1 MIFNLK
7 KSNPEQ
13 IKSKNILL
21 LYGDNRGQK
30 NEFIKTNFK
39 FLKENIQKIDENELL
54 KNENSY
60 IESLLNKSFFE
71 EEKLIVINNATDKTL
86 SFIELILEKKITDTK
101 IILISGILETKN
113 KLRKFFEKDES
124 VLCIPFYPD
133 DFRTLNLIASNFLKK
148 IKISI
153 SSEALNLIIERAM
166 GSRVNLENELKKIE
180 MYLIDKKKIEIGD
193 IYKLT
198 NQSDNYDSSTLVNN
212 ILAKNKKKV
221 SLILNENNY
230 QNDDVII
237 ILRTF
242 LAKTKRILNILETHN
257 STKGSLDQTINS
269 FKPPIFWKEKE
280 IVKKQIQNW
289 SKSKI
294 YILIEEINELELTSK
309 KFPDM
314 SLILLRNFILE
325 KTI

>member
-1 MIFNLK
+1 MIFNIK
-7 KSNPEQ
+7 KNNPEQ
-13 IKSKNILL
+13 IQSKNILL
-21 LYGDNRGQK
+21 LYGDNKGQK
-30 NEFIKTNFK
+30 DEFIETNFK

-54 KNENSY
+54 KNENAY

-71 EEKLIVINNATDKTL
+71 EEKLILINNATDKIL

-148 IKISI
+148 NKISI

-180 MYLIDKKKIEIGD
+180 MYLIDKKKIEISD

-198 NQSDNYDSSTLVNN
+198 NQSDNYDSGTLVNN
-212 ILAKNKKKV
+212 VLAKNKKKV

-242 LAKTKRILNILETHN
+242 LTKTKRILNILETHN
-257 STKGSLDQTINS
+257 SRVSLEQTINS
-269 FKPPIFWKEKE
+269 FRPPIFWKEKE
-280 IVKKQIQNW
+280 IVKKQIQSW

-294 YILIEEINELELTSK
+294 YNLIEEINELELTSK

-325 KTI
+325 KAI

>member
-1 MIFNLK
+1 MIFNIK
-7 KSNPEQ
+7 KNNPEQ
-13 IKSKNILL
+13 IQSKNILL
-21 LYGDNRGQK
+21 LYGDNKGQK
-30 NEFIKTNFK
+30 DEFIETNFK

-54 KNENSY
+54 KNENTY

-71 EEKLIVINNATDKTL
+71 EEKLILINNATDKTL

-180 MYLIDKKKIEIGD
+180 MYLIDKKKIEISD

-198 NQSDNYDSSTLVNN
+198 NQSDNYDSGTLVNN

-257 STKGSLDQTINS
+257 SRGSLDQTINS
-269 FKPPIFWKEKE
+269 FRPPIFWKEKE
-280 IVKKQIQNW
+280 IVKKQIHNW

-294 YILIEEINELELTSK
+294 YKLIEEINELELTSK

>member
-7 KSNPEQ
+7 RSNPQE

-21 LYGDNRGQK
+21 LYGENKGQK
-30 NEFIKTNFK
+30 NEFIETNFE
-39 FLKENIQKIDENELL
+39 FLKENTQKIDEQELL
-54 KNENSY
+54 KNENNY
-60 IESLLNKSFFE
+60 MESLLNKSFFE
-71 EEKLIVINNATDKTL
+71 EEKLIIINNATDKTL
-86 SFIELILEKKITDTK
+86 RFVELILEKQITDTK

-113 KLRKFFEKDES
+113 KLRNFFEKNES

-133 DFRTLNLIASNFLKK
+133 DFKTLNLIANNFLKK
-148 IKISI
+148 IRISI
-153 SSEALNLIIERAM
+153 SNEALNLIIERAM
-166 GSRVNLENELKKIE
+166 GSRINLKNELKKIE
-180 MYLIDKKKIEIGD
+180 MYLIDKKKIEISD

-198 NQSDNYDSSTLVNN
+198 NQSDNYDSGTLVNN
-212 ILAKNKKKV
+212 ILAKNKRKV

-257 STKGSLDQTINS
+257 SGGSLDQTINS
-269 FKPPIFWKEKE
+269 YRPPIFWKEKE

-294 YILIEEINELELTSK
+294 YKLIEEINELELTSK

>member
-30 NEFIKTNFK
+30 DEFIETNFK

-71 EEKLIVINNATDKTL
+71 EEKLILINNATDKTL

-113 KLRKFFEKDES
+113 KLRKFFEKS

-133 DFRTLNLIASNFLKK
+133 DFRTLNLRP
-148 IKISI
+148 
-153 SSEALNLIIERAM
+153 IIF
-166 GSRVNLENELKKIE
+166 
-180 MYLIDKKKIEIGD
+180 
-193 IYKLT
+193 
-198 NQSDNYDSSTLVNN
+198 
-212 ILAKNKKKV
+212 KN
-221 SLILNENNY
+221 
-230 QNDDVII
+230 
-237 ILRTF
+237 
-242 LAKTKRILNILETHN
+242 
-257 STKGSLDQTINS
+257 
-269 FKPPIFWKEKE
+269 
-280 IVKKQIQNW
+280 
-289 SKSKI
+289 
-294 YILIEEINELELTSK
+294 
-309 KFPDM
+309 
-314 SLILLRNFILE
+314 
-325 KTI
+325 

>member
-7 KSNPEQ
+7 KNNPKQ
-13 IKSKNILL
+13 IQSKNILL
-21 LYGDNRGQK
+21 LYGDNKGQK
-30 NEFIKTNFK
+30 NEFIETNFK
-39 FLKENIQKIDENELL
+39 FLKENIQKIDESELL

-71 EEKLIVINNATDKTL
+71 EEKLILINNATDKTL

-180 MYLIDKKKIEIGD
+180 MYLIDKKKIEISD

-198 NQSDNYDSSTLVNN
+198 NQSDNYDSGTLVNN
-212 ILAKNKKKV
+212 VLAKNKKKV

-257 STKGSLDQTINS
+257 SRGSLDQTINS
-269 FKPPIFWKEKE
+269 FRPPIFWKEKE

-294 YILIEEINELELTSK
+294 YNLIEEINELELTSK

-325 KTI
+325 KAI

>member
-7 KSNPEQ
+7 KSNPQE

-21 LYGDNRGQK
+21 LYGENKGQK
-30 NEFIKTNFK
+30 NEFIETNFE
-39 FLKENIQKIDENELL
+39 FLKENTQKIDEQELL
-54 KNENSY
+54 KNENNY
-60 IESLLNKSFFE
+60 MESLLNKSFFE
-71 EEKLIVINNATDKTL
+71 EEKLIIIDSATDKTL
-86 SFIELILEKKITDTK
+86 NFIELILEKQITDTK

-113 KLRKFFEKDES
+113 KLRKFFEKNES

-133 DFRTLNLIASNFLKK
+133 DFRTLNLIANNFLKK
-148 IKISI
+148 IRISI
-153 SSEALNLIIERAM
+153 SNEALNLIIERAM
-166 GSRVNLENELKKIE
+166 GSRINLKNELKKIE
-180 MYLIDKKKIEIGD
+180 MYLIDKNKIEISD

-198 NQSDNYDSSTLVNN
+198 NQSDNYDSGTLVNN

-257 STKGSLDQTINS
+257 TGGSLDQTINS

-280 IVKKQIQNW
+280 IVKKQIQSW

-294 YILIEEINELELTSK
+294 YKLIEEINELELNSK

>member
-1 MIFNLK
+1 MIFNIK
-7 KSNPEQ
+7 KNNPEQ
-13 IKSKNILL
+13 IQSKNILL
-21 LYGDNRGQK
+21 LYGDNKGQK
-30 NEFIKTNFK
+30 DEFIETNFK

-54 KNENSY
+54 KNENTY

-71 EEKLIVINNATDKTL
+71 EEKLILINNATDKTL

-166 GSRVNLENELKKIE
+166 GSRINLKNELKKIE
-180 MYLIDKKKIEIGD
+180 MYLIDKKKIEISD

-198 NQSDNYDSSTLVNN
+198 NQSDNYDSGTLVNN

-257 STKGSLDQTINS
+257 SRGSLDQTINS
-269 FKPPIFWKEKE
+269 FRPPIFWKEKE

-294 YILIEEINELELTSK
+294 YKLIEEINELELTSK

>member
-7 KSNPEQ
+7 RSNPQE

-21 LYGDNRGQK
+21 LYGENKGQK
-30 NEFIKTNFK
+30 NEFIETNFE
-39 FLKENIQKIDENELL
+39 FLKENTQKIDEQELL
-54 KNENSY
+54 KNENNY
-60 IESLLNKSFFE
+60 MESLLNKSFFE
-71 EEKLIVINNATDKTL
+71 EEKLIIINNATDKTL
-86 SFIELILEKKITDTK
+86 RFIELILEKQITDTK

-113 KLRKFFEKDES
+113 KLRNFFEKNES

-133 DFRTLNLIASNFLKK
+133 DFKTLNLIANNFLKK
-148 IKISI
+148 IRISI
-153 SSEALNLIIERAM
+153 SNEALNLIIERAM
-166 GSRVNLENELKKIE
+166 GSRINLKNELKKIE
-180 MYLIDKKKIEIGD
+180 MYLIDKKKIEISD

-198 NQSDNYDSSTLVNN
+198 NQSDNYDSGTLVNN
-212 ILAKNKKKV
+212 ILAKNKRKV

-257 STKGSLDQTINS
+257 SGGSLDQTINS
-269 FKPPIFWKEKE
+269 YRPPIFWKEKE

-294 YILIEEINELELTSK
+294 YKLIEEINELELTSK

>member
-7 KSNPEQ
+7 KSNPQE
-13 IKSKNILL
+13 IKSKNIFL
-21 LYGDNRGQK
+21 LYGDNKGKK
-30 NEFIKTNFK
+30 NEFIETNFE
-39 FLKENIQKIDENELL
+39 FLKENTQKIDEQELL
-54 KNENSY
+54 RNENNY
-60 IESLLNKSFFE
+60 MESLLNKSFFE
-71 EEKLIVINNATDKTL
+71 EEKLIIINNATDKTL
-86 SFIELILEKKITDTK
+86 NFVELILEKQITDTK

-113 KLRKFFEKDES
+113 KLRKFFEKNES

-133 DFRTLNLIASNFLKK
+133 DFRTLNLIANNFLKK
-148 IKISI
+148 IRISI
-153 SSEALNLIIERAM
+153 SNEALNLIIERAM
-166 GSRVNLENELKKIE
+166 GSRINLKNELKKIE
-180 MYLIDKKKIEIGD
+180 MYLIDKKKIEISD

-198 NQSDNYDSSTLVNN
+198 NQSDNYDSGTLVNN

-257 STKGSLDQTINS
+257 TGGSLDQTINS
-269 FKPPIFWKEKE
+269 FRPPIFWKEKE
-280 IVKKQIQNW
+280 IVKKQIQSW

-294 YILIEEINELELTSK
+294 YKLIEEINELELNSK

>member
-21 LYGDNRGQK
+21 LYGDNKGQK
-30 NEFIKTNFK
+30 DEFIKTNFK

-113 KLRKFFEKDES
+113 KLRKFFEKNEN

-180 MYLIDKKKIEIGD
+180 MYLIDKKKIEISD

-294 YILIEEINELELTSK
+294 YNLIEEINELELNSK

>member
-7 KSNPEQ
+7 RSNPQE

-21 LYGDNRGQK
+21 LYGENKGQK
-30 NEFIKTNFK
+30 NEFIETNFE
-39 FLKENIQKIDENELL
+39 FLKENTQKIDEQELL
-54 KNENSY
+54 KNENNY
-60 IESLLNKSFFE
+60 MESLLNKSFFE
-71 EEKLIVINNATDKTL
+71 EEKLIIINNATDKTL
-86 SFIELILEKKITDTK
+86 RFVELILEKQITDTK

-113 KLRKFFEKDES
+113 KLRNFFEKNES

-133 DFRTLNLIASNFLKK
+133 DFKTLNLIANNFLKK
-148 IKISI
+148 IRISI
-153 SSEALNLIIERAM
+153 SNEALNLIIERAM
-166 GSRVNLENELKKIE
+166 GSRINLKNELKKIE
-180 MYLIDKKKIEIGD
+180 MYLIDKKKIEISD

-198 NQSDNYDSSTLVNN
+198 NQSDNYDSGTLVNN
-212 ILAKNKKKV
+212 ILAKNKRKV

-257 STKGSLDQTINS
+257 SGGSLDQTINS
-269 FKPPIFWKEKE
+269 YGPPIFWKEKE

-294 YILIEEINELELTSK
+294 YKLIEEINELELTSK

>member
-7 KSNPEQ
+7 KNNPEQ
-13 IKSKNILL
+13 IQSKNILL
-21 LYGDNRGQK
+21 LYGDNKGQK
-30 NEFIKTNFK
+30 DEFIENNFK
-39 FLKENIQKIDENELL
+39 FLKENIHKIDENELL
-54 KNENSY
+54 KNENTY

-71 EEKLIVINNATDKTL
+71 EEKLILINNATDKTL

-113 KLRKFFEKDES
+113 KLRKFFEKDEG

-166 GSRVNLENELKKIE
+166 GSRINLKNELKKIE
-180 MYLIDKKKIEIGD
+180 MYLIDKKKIEISD

-198 NQSDNYDSSTLVNN
+198 NQSDNYDSGTLVNN

-257 STKGSLDQTINS
+257 SRGSLDQTINS
-269 FKPPIFWKEKE
+269 FRPPIFWKEKE

-294 YILIEEINELELTSK
+294 YKLIEEINELELTSK

>member
-7 KSNPEQ
+7 KNNPEQ
-13 IKSKNILL
+13 IQSKNILL
-21 LYGDNRGQK
+21 LYGDNKGK
-30 NEFIKTNFK
+30 KDEFIETNFK

-54 KNENSY
+54 KNENTY

-71 EEKLIVINNATDKTL
+71 EEKLILINNATDKTL

-180 MYLIDKKKIEIGD
+180 MYLIDKKKIEISD

-198 NQSDNYDSSTLVNN
+198 NQSDNYDSGTLVNN

-257 STKGSLDQTINS
+257 SRRSLEQTINS
-269 FKPPIFWKEKE
+269 FRPPIFWKEKE

-294 YILIEEINELELTSK
+294 YNLIEEINELELTSK

-325 KTI
+325 KAF

>member
-1 MIFNLK
+1 
-7 KSNPEQ
+7 
-13 IKSKNILL
+13 
-21 LYGDNRGQK
+21 
-30 NEFIKTNFK
+30 
-39 FLKENIQKIDENELL
+39 
-54 KNENSY
+54 
-60 IESLLNKSFFE
+60 
-71 EEKLIVINNATDKTL
+71 
-86 SFIELILEKKITDTK
+86 
-101 IILISGILETKN
+101 
-113 KLRKFFEKDES
+113 
-124 VLCIPFYPD
+124 
-133 DFRTLNLIASNFLKK
+133 
-148 IKISI
+148 
-153 SSEALNLIIERAM
+153 M
-166 GSRVNLENELKKIE
+166 GSRINLKNELKKIE
-180 MYLIDKKKIEIGD
+180 MYLIDKNKIEISD

-198 NQSDNYDSSTLVNN
+198 NQSDNYDSGTLVNN

-257 STKGSLDQTINS
+257 TGGSLDQTINS

-280 IVKKQIQNW
+280 IVKKQIQSW

-294 YILIEEINELELTSK
+294 YKLIEEINELELNSK

>member
-7 KSNPEQ
+7 KSNPQE

-21 LYGDNRGQK
+21 LYGENKGQK
-30 NEFIKTNFK
+30 NEFIETNFE
-39 FLKENIQKIDENELL
+39 FLKENTQKIDEQELL
-54 KNENSY
+54 KNENNY
-60 IESLLNKSFFE
+60 MESLLNKSFFE
-71 EEKLIVINNATDKTL
+71 EEKLIIIDSATDKTL
-86 SFIELILEKKITDTK
+86 NFIELILEKQITDTK

-113 KLRKFFEKDES
+113 KLRKFFEKNES

-133 DFRTLNLIASNFLKK
+133 DFRTLNLIANNFLKK
-148 IKISI
+148 IRISI
-153 SSEALNLIIERAM
+153 SNEALNLIIERAM
-166 GSRVNLENELKKIE
+166 GSRINLKNELKKIE
-180 MYLIDKKKIEIGD
+180 MYLIDKNKIEISD

-198 NQSDNYDSSTLVNN
+198 NQSDNYDSGTLVNN

-257 STKGSLDQTINS
+257 RGGSLDQTINS

-280 IVKKQIQNW
+280 IVKKQIQSW

-294 YILIEEINELELTSK
+294 YKLIEEINELELNSK